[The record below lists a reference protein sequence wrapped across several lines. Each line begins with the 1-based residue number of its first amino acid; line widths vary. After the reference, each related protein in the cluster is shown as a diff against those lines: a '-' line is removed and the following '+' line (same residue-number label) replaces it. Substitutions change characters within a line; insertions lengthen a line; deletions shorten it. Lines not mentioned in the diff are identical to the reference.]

1 MACRFHTAEKRVVA
15 VVLRDQFS
23 QTGRHLVGQRLRP
36 PRLDVHEYPPRRRD
50 AFLLV
55 GVPEI
60 AREGPA
66 RRADAQAA
74 RFHVDS
80 VHGIVQR
87 FMAPVE
93 GDSVLSQHKLVAA
106 PQLRKAVDV
115 FSEHGGSTV
124 GQRERARGP
133 VPRC

>member
-15 VVLRDQFS
+15 VVLRDQFP

-66 RRADAQAA
+66 RRADARAA
-74 RFHVDS
+74 RSHINS
-80 VHGIVQR
+80 VYRIVQR
-87 FMAPVE
+87 FMAPIE
-93 GDSVLSQHKLVAA
+93 GDAVLSQHKLVAA
-106 PQLRKAVDV
+106 PQFRKAVDV
-115 FSEHGGSTV
+115 LS
-124 GQRERARGP
+124 
-133 VPRC
+133 